1 MPRGQDVRND
11 LNAPRV
17 TDGEVEVHVNDRDV
31 ACNLRAPLPTDTGDG
46 MLEQKVLAILRKRT
60 LHTLSGGHHADR
72 GSLGN
77 GTRAASGG
85 AAGAGAVE
93 GA

>member
-1 MPRGQDVRND
+1 MPRGQAVRDD

-17 TDGEVEVHVNDRDV
+17 TDGEVDVHVNDRDV
-31 ACNLRAPLPTDTGDG
+31 ACNLRAPLPTDAGDG
-46 MLEQKVLAILRKRT
+46 MLERKVLAILRQRT
-60 LHTLSGGHHADR
+60 LHTLSGGHQADR

-77 GTRAASGG
+77 GTRAASG
-85 AAGAGAVE
+85 AVE